1 MRLQSPIFQKIRLGE
16 YFVEL
21 DKKFSSEYKAS
32 AVDVDIFAQA
42 AQVTTNHLL
51 QMLGLLTNDLLEA
64 WITLVDQLEARSII
78 IDQSESR
85 ITCN

>member
-1 MRLQSPIFQKIRLGE
+1 MRLQSPIFQKIKLGE

-42 AQVTTNHLL
+42 AQVSANHILLTN
-51 QMLGLLTNDLLEA
+51 QKLGLLMIDQSEA
-64 WITLVDQLEARSII
+64 WIT
-78 IDQSESR
+78 
-85 ITCN
+85 NN

>member
-51 QMLGLLTNDLLEA
+51 LTNHKFGLAIMTNQKLGLLMIDQSEA
-64 WITLVDQLEARSII
+64 WIT
-78 IDQSESR
+78 
-85 ITCN
+85 NN

>member
-1 MRLQSPIFQKIRLGE
+1 MNKTLSSAVQSCSRLRCRSTQFSRSLVSQAFHCTEEWNMRLQSPIFQKIRLGE

-42 AQVTTNHLL
+42 AQVTP
-51 QMLGLLTNDLLEA
+51 
-64 WITLVDQLEARSII
+64 S
-78 IDQSESR
+78 
-85 ITCN
+85 